1 MNEYSLAKVQLLFLL
16 ASTMFIPNRLIP
28 SLHPYPIQVALG
40 YFPSIWQP
48 FLLGYTLAT
57 PWLHL
62 GYTLGKTWV
71 RLGERIA
78 SPIKDIKVRRQKY
91 SSVHLRLFI

>member
-1 MNEYSLAKVQLLFLL
+1 
-16 ASTMFIPNRLIP
+16 MFIPNRLIP

-48 FLLGYTLAT
+48 FLLGNTLAT
-57 PWLHL
+57 PWVHLGYTLGIPWVYL